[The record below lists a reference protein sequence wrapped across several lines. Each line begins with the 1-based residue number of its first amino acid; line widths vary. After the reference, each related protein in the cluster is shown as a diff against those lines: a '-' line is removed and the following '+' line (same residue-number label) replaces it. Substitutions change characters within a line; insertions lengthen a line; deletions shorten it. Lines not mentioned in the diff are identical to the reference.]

1 VSNDPREKA
10 LGYLRSAWPGTMTE
24 GTFAAYADGLA
35 DIPADKLFG
44 AIATLGRTSE
54 FRPTIAAIRRQVI
67 EHSADVIDDAT
78 AAAQWGELDYWAE
91 QRQWV
96 SGLTKPAVDPV
107 VEMAFRTVG
116 MGARQDEFL
125 RAYRNARKAW
135 WQDMLQ
141 SDLSLTLQLGEG
153 V

>member
-1 VSNDPREKA
+1 MSNDPREKA
-10 LGYLRSAWPGTMTE
+10 LEYLWSAWPGTITE
-24 GTFAAYADGLA
+24 GAASVYADGLA

-78 AAAQWGELDYWAE
+78 AAAQWGELDYWSE
-91 QRQWV
+91 QRQWTF
-96 SGLTKPAVDPV
+96 GLTKPAVDPV

-116 MGARQDEFL
+116 MGARQEEFL

-141 SDLSLTLQLGEG
+141 SDLSLTLQLGGG

>member
-1 VSNDPREKA
+1 MSNDSRGKA
-10 LGYLRSAWPGTMTE
+10 LEYLRTAWPGAIEPETV
-24 GTFAAYADGLA
+24 AVYADGLA